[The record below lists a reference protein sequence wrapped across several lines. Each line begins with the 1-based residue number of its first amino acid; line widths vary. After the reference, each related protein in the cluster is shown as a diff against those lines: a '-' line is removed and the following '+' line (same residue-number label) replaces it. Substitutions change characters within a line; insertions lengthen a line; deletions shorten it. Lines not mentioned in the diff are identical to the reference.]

1 MQGGETAFLSM
12 NLKRS
17 YKVAP
22 KVGRVL
28 LFQHRSLLH
37 SGEEVENGLKY
48 TLRTDLMYKKADQ
61 AAR

>member
-1 MQGGETAFLSM
+1 MRGGETAFLSG

-22 KVGRVL
+22 KIGRVL
-28 LFQHRSLLH
+28 LFQHRGLLH

-48 TLRTDLMYKKADQ
+48 TLRTDLIYKKVDQ
-61 AAR
+61 